1 MVKIKFRYYYPD
13 AQKVSVVG
21 DFNNWDGYANVMAKN
36 EEGFWE
42 DEILIGPGRYRYRF
56 LIEDLVKVNDPYAN
70 IYVQNENGELD
81 SLIIID
87 EEGRR
92 LINEKI
98 YNVHLED
105 YIMSDSFEN
114 KHIKKRFNLTD
125 EKVIVRFD
133 FTEVTGVHT
142 VTLLWIKPN
151 GEIYYVTENLLIE
164 SDNKNE
170 KTLWF
175 WININERIMPG
186 QWKIRVLIDGL
197 IIFDDY
203 FVINPNK
210 YEIINKKIV
219 LK

>member
-13 AQKVSVVG
+13 AQKISVVG

-36 EEGFWE
+36 EEVFWE

-114 KHIKKRFNLTD
+114 KNIKKRFNLTD

-142 VTLLWIKPN
+142 VTLLWIKPD

-164 SDNKNE
+164 NDNKNE